1 MKLLAVLLLSVALIL
16 QASLTTI
23 PLIFLCLL
31 VFMVLLRANW
41 LFVLAFI
48 FGILLDL
55 VAFRTLGTSSIFL
68 IVVLF
73 LVLLYQSKFEI
84 ATNAFIIVVSF
95 LGSFGYLFLLGYH
108 QNLLLQSLVGSIISL
123 ILFKLLQ
130 RSNKLSIIKN

>member
-31 VFMVLLRANW
+31 AFMALLRANW

-55 VAFRTLGTSSIFL
+55 VTFRALGASSIFL
-68 IVVLF
+68 IVILF

-84 ATNAFIIVVSF
+84 ATNAFIIVLSF
-95 LGSFGYLFLLGYH
+95 LGSFGYLFLFGYH
-108 QNLLLQSLVGSIISL
+108 QDLLLQAILSSIIGL
-123 ILFKLLQ
+123 LMFKLLQ
-130 RSNKLSIIKN
+130 RSNKSLIIKD